1 MTYIDGTKLQK
12 NKDLKSF
19 LLSEDVAAGESVTLT
34 ISMVTPKN
42 EGSYTSNW
50 GLLLNKTQS
59 IFCKLSIRVKV
70 VK

>member
-19 LLSEDVAAGESVTLT
+19 FLIEDVAPGASFTLT
-34 ISMVTPKN
+34 IDMLTPKN
-42 EGSYTSNW
+42 EGSYISNW

-59 IFCKLSIRVKV
+59 IFCKLSIRIKV